1 MKALITGHAQFANGM
16 KSALELIAGPQEEL
30 QVLPFDESTILD
42 EFQNL
47 LVNFF
52 DGEDDKVVFT
62 DLFGGTLFNQAMLAK
77 GNCSS
82 NHVYSG
88 TNLAM
93 LLEFVTNQMVNPD
106 NPELLQ
112 KVEHSAKEGITF
124 DPHFAHEESDESD
137 GI

>member
-52 DGEDDKVVFT
+52 S
-62 DLFGGTLFNQAMLAK
+62 MAK
-77 GNCSS
+77 TIKW
-82 NHVYSG
+82 Y
-88 TNLAM
+88 
-93 LLEFVTNQMVNPD
+93 LLICLGARPSIK
-106 NPELLQ
+106 PC
-112 KVEHSAKEGITF
+112 
-124 DPHFAHEESDESD
+124 
-137 GI
+137 